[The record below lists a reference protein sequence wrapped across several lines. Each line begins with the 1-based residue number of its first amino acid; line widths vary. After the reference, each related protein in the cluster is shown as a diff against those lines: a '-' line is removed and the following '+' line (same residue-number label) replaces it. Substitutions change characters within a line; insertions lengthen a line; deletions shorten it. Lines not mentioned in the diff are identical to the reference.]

1 METETI
7 YQNAIEA
14 VSNGARFKVDFKTS
28 SLKIN
33 GKYLIENGKY
43 AGDLGVS
50 LCDMEMLLDNI
61 ESLYSEYK
69 HSLPSERSESKRQ
82 KYFYALPE
90 DKLGFESI
98 ICGENREVAQ
108 IKLELYILC
117 QTLNGFQWDAE
128 KMGTWFWQS
137 KQDRDLVVLR
147 EWMANNNNQNQ
158 QLTF

>member
-147 EWMANNNNQNQ
+147 EWMTNNNNQNQ
-158 QLTF
+158 